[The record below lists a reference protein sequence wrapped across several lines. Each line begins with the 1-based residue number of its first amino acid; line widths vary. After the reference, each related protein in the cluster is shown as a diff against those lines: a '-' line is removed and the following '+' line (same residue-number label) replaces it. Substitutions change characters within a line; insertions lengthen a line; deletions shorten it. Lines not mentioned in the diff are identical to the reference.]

1 MLEDEEELLWAA
13 IEKFPQHQQTNLAL
27 LRRTPS
33 EQGKEDYKTETIDGR
48 MSDHFSRELFVRNAL
63 ATNEQDNYRLLFAIK
78 ERLYRYSAQDS
89 MSLFLFLSLFLWQL
103 GGCWIC

>member
-78 ERLYRYSAQDS
+78 ERLYRWGSN
-89 MSLFLFLSLFLWQL
+89 L
-103 GGCWIC
+103 